1 MGGRGQGQG
10 GRLPRRP
17 DGLRRPLSRRQQR
30 GPHGDRRG
38 APAEAPA
45 HPLGH
50 PLRPHHVGDRR
61 RRGRRPAPPDQGDD
75 RAPRA
80 GRRRLAPGRVRQRP
94 PDHAVPPGAREGDRA
109 VPREERA
116 GHDEARHRTRVRRQ
130 GRPDRAARPGPVRR
144 EDLPREARR
153 GPAREEP
160 DPHEDLQPAAARRR
174 PDRRGVHGPGV
185 AARAARRRHRRACST
200 EGCRTASTSCSKA
213 RRGRCSTSTTGRIRS
228 SRRRTRSPGTPW
240 HRPGIGPQRGRP
252 RDRHR
257 EGLRHA
263 RGRRAVPH
271 RGRGRDRRTSG
282 RARATSSGP

>member
-17 DGLRRPLSRRQQR
+17 DGLRRPLPRWQQR

-50 PLRPHHVGDRR
+50 PLRPHHVRDRR
-61 RRGRRPAPPDQGDD
+61 RRGRGPAPPDQGDE

-109 VPREERA
+109 VPGEERA

-130 GRPDRAARPGPVRR
+130 GRADRAARPGPVRR

-153 GPAREEP
+153 GPSREEP

-185 AARAARRRHRRACST
+185 AARAARRGYRRAAVS
-200 EGCRTASTSCSKA
+200 RAA
-213 RRGRCSTSTTGRIRS
+213 GR
-228 SRRRTRSPGTPW
+228 
-240 HRPGIGPQRGRP
+240 QA
-252 RDRHR
+252 
-257 EGLRHA
+257 RHA
-263 RGRRAVPH
+263 RGRAGNAARPRPRDVSVRHVVEPGRRVRPRVRRASV
-271 RGRGRDRRTSG
+271 
-282 RARATSSGP
+282 RARSIA